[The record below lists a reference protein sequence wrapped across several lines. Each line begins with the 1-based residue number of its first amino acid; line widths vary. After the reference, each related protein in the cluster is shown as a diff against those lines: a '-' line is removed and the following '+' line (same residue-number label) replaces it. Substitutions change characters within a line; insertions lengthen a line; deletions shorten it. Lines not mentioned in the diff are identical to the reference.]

1 MEIRKDNLLISDDKT
16 KINRKKVYQLLQN
29 SYWASKRSRQTID
42 ISIENSICFG
52 LYQDNKMIGF
62 ARALSDKTVSSWLHD
77 IIIEKQYRGRG
88 LGKWFFENIIK
99 HKDLVNTK
107 IYLTTRDAQGLY
119 KKYGFRVKEAMV
131 KIPDQNC

>member
-1 MEIRKDNLLISDDKT
+1 
-16 KINRKKVYQLLQN
+16 
-29 SYWASKRSRQTID
+29 
-42 ISIENSICFG
+42 
-52 LYQDNKMIGF
+52 MIGF

-107 IYLTTRDAQGLY
+107 IYLTTRDAQELY
-119 KKYGFRVKEAMV
+119 KKYGFRAKEAMV